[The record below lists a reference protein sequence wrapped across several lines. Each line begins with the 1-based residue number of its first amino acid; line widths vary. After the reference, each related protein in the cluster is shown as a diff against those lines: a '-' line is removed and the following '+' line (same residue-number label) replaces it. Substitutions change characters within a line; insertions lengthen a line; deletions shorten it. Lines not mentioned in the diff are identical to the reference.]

1 MLLECHMGIPERVRR
16 KLSAKILFV
25 NLDGKG
31 QHIGDSRLI
40 NGKETN
46 DCTLRAIAQLRTMII
61 K

>member
-1 MLLECHMGIPERVRR
+1 MGIPERVRR